1 MFIPISYP
9 KISILKCNFA
19 NYIKFTL
26 HVLQKETNNFQF
38 SQETESHDSLHFEQ
52 LLKKASY

>member
-1 MFIPISYP
+1 MFIPTSYP
-9 KISILKCNFA
+9 KISILKWNFCQTH
-19 NYIKFTL
+19 NIHISHIT
-26 HVLQKETNNFQF
+26 EGNNFQF